1 MEMTTKHLLDSLI
14 KAMTDDIEML
24 ETQKASCRR
33 EEPKAVL
40 YLQAL
45 QKKYVETRESTVH
58 VLNDIYGL

>member
-1 MEMTTKHLLDSLI
+1 METLTRHLLDSLI

-24 ETQKASCRR
+24 ETQMASCRR

-40 YLQAL
+40 HLQDL
-45 QKKYVETRESTVH
+45 QKKYIETREFTVH

>member
-1 MEMTTKHLLDSLI
+1 METPTKHLLDSLI
-14 KAMTDDIEML
+14 KAMTDDIQML
-24 ETQKASCRR
+24 ETQIASCRR

-45 QKKYVETRESTVH
+45 QKKYVETREVTVH